1 MNITQFLLDTENALR
16 DFTQYTLQATF
27 GEEWVCHLGVT
38 EDRVNQWKSR
48 MEEERKR
55 QNAGAVEDRL
65 LYYADF
71 YDLQKI
77 IEKNWEQ
84 LFKDVFFDLKTLRL
98 YFDNLRGQDAWEL
111 LLFQQN
117 LVMGICGE
125 IRSLIV
131 KYRSKMEGHF
141 PQIESAQDSLGSL
154 LLPGPIVQFTLAKN
168 VLRMVPVTLTEKVL
182 RPGDEVEF
190 IITAS
195 DAKRGEIEFALQKGC
210 GMCEKWQKDNHFKWR
225 IDDSDIGKKTDL
237 TFYIRSMR
245 KHHAM
250 GDYDDFVNFSY
261 HLIPKR

>member
-1 MNITQFLLDTENALR
+1 MDIKQSLLDTENALR
-16 DFTQYTLQATF
+16 DFIQYTLQAKF
-27 GEEWVCHLGVT
+27 GEEWICHLGAT
-38 EDRVNQWKSR
+38 DDRVNQWKSR
-48 MEEERKR
+48 MEEERQR
-55 QNAGAVEDRL
+55 AGPVEERL

-77 IEKNWEQ
+77 IEENWEP
-84 LFKDVFFDLKTLRL
+84 LFKNVFFDLGTLGV
-98 YFDNLRGQDAWEL
+98 YFDQLRDFRDAREL

-117 LVMGICGE
+117 LVLGICGE

-131 KYRSKMEGHF
+131 KYRSRAHF

-154 LLPGPIVQFTLAKN
+154 LLPGPIVQFTLAKK

-195 DAKRGEIEFALQKGC
+195 DKEGGEIEFAIQKGC
-210 GMCEKWQKDNHFKWR
+210 SMCEKWQKDNHFKWR

-261 HLIPKR
+261 III

>member
-1 MNITQFLLDTENALR
+1 MDTENALR
-16 DFTQYTLQATF
+16 DFTQVLLQAKF
-27 GEEWVCHLGVT
+27 GEEWIIHLGIT

-48 MEEERKR
+48 MEEERKSQR
-55 QNAGAVEDRL
+55 AGAVEEHL

-84 LFKDVFFDLKTLRL
+84 LFKDVFFDLKALQT
-98 YFDNLRGQDAWEL
+98 YFDKLQDFRDQDAHRREL

-125 IRSLIV
+125 ILSLLV
-131 KYRSKMEGHF
+131 KYRSNMGGHF

-154 LLPGPIVQFTLAKN
+154 LLPGPIVQFTLTKK
-168 VLRMVPVTLTEKVL
+168 VLRLVPVVLTEKVL

-190 IITAS
+190 VITAS
-195 DAKRGEIEFALQKGC
+195 DMEGGEIEFAMGKDFC
-210 GMCEKWQKDNHFKWR
+210 GGKWQKDNHFKWR

-261 HLIPKR
+261 NLIPKR